1 MEATVFESS
10 VYFGVLLS
18 LGSYGIGL
26 WLKRLTGWGLM
37 NPLLVSI
44 VLVIAVL
51 QLMDLDYDHYNQG
64 ADIITYLLTPSTICL
79 AVPMHEQMQLLKHNI
94 KAVMVGIVTGVLSS
108 MVAILLL
115 AVLLNLDHTSYVTF
129 LPKSITTAIGI
140 GVSQELGGYVAISVA
155 VIIITGVIGGI
166 FAEKWF
172 KLLRITE
179 PIARGIALGASAHAI
194 GTAKAM
200 ELGPVEGTM
209 SSLSI
214 VVCGIVTVA
223 VAPFFAALY

>member
-18 LGSYGIGL
+18 LGSYGIGM

-79 AVPMHEQMQLLKHNI
+79 AVPLHEQMQLLKHNI

-140 GVSQELGGYVAISVA
+140 GVSQELGGYVSISVA

-166 FAEKWF
+166 FAENWF
-172 KLLRITE
+172 NLLRITE

-223 VAPFFAALY
+223 VAPFFAALF